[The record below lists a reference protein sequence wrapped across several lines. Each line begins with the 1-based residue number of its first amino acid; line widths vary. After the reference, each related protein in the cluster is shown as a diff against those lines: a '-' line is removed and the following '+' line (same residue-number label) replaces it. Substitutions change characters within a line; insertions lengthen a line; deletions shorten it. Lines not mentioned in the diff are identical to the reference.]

1 MGKTEI
7 LNAKI
12 TNTRLGKE
20 YEYFTAELTIEGNS
34 WRCVFG
40 GCCLDRWSGY
50 SFADGYGAIIEL
62 MKTLEVEAWEEL
74 KGQYIRVEFEGAGC
88 GKIVRI
94 GHLMKDQWFSFKE
107 YFENVNENRE
117 DLNDSN

>member
-50 SFADGYGAIIEL
+50 SFADGYGAIMFTINLNSLSWTEVYEINIL
-62 MKTLEVEAWEEL
+62 LSVIMVPVVLLALSWTLIQVFGYDGEA
-74 KGQYIRVEFEGAGC
+74 KCDRSQCEFCPFPRCE
-88 GKIVRI
+88 
-94 GHLMKDQWFSFKE
+94 
-107 YFENVNENRE
+107 
-117 DLNDSN
+117 